1 MFDKKRILAIDD
13 SMAIRSYLCTV
24 LTKQGAVVDGAA
36 TGQAGLEA
44 LRHQS
49 QSQSKSQSQSQPV
62 DLVLIDLILP
72 DIGGIEVLRRIRAED
87 QTVTVVILT
96 GAGGIKS
103 AISAVQL
110 GADAYVEKQDISSED
125 GLIEFYH
132 ILQQAMARRG
142 GLVAQKQLAEAKA
155 DFYSMVTHD
164 LRNPAGYIQT
174 AIQML
179 DLLLQNPMEADIAD
193 RDELVEIIRLA
204 ADKLMGLI
212 NDYLDFAKIDAGYLK
227 LSKHQVDLVQI
238 ADDTIHLIK
247 IQAQA
252 RHQKLVLDLPPGPV
266 MAYVDADKFRQVLDN
281 LLSNAVKYT
290 SVGGTITLALRV
302 EGDEAI
308 FTVSDTGQ
316 GIHPTQIPALFTKY
330 HRVPGNATLGIA
342 GSGLGLLIVKEIVE
356 AHNGSVEVTSTG
368 VAGQGA
374 TFTTRIP
381 LGM

>member
-1 MFDKKRILAIDD
+1 MFDEKRILAIDD
-13 SMAIRSYLCTV
+13 SMAIRRYLYTI
-24 LTKQGAVVDGAA
+24 LTKHGATVDVAA
-36 TGQAGLEA
+36 TGQAGLEL
-44 LRHQS
+44 LRQQS
-49 QSQSKSQSQSQPV
+49 QSQQV

-87 QTVTVVILT
+87 QAVTVVILT

-103 AISAVQL
+103 AINAVQL

-125 GLIEFYH
+125 GLIEFYYA
-132 ILQQAMARRG
+132 LQQAMERRA

-155 DFYSMVTHD
+155 IFYSMVTHD

-179 DLLLQNPMEADIAD
+179 DLHLQNPAEAELAD

-204 ADKLMGLI
+204 ANKMMGLI

-238 ADDTIHLIK
+238 AQDSIQLIK

-252 RHQKLVLDLPPGPV
+252 RHQKLVLDLPPSPA
-266 MAYVDADKFRQVLDN
+266 MAYIDADKFRQVLDN

-290 SVGGTITLALRV
+290 PVGGTIILALRV
-302 EGDEAI
+302 EGDEAV

-316 GIHPTQIPALFTKY
+316 GISTTQIPALFTKY

-356 AHNGSVEVTSTG
+356 AHKGSVQVTSAG
-368 VAGQGA
+368 VAGQGT

-381 LGM
+381 LDLQGES